1 MTGPISRSPMQALAR
16 SEHAK
21 GVMSIED
28 TLDSARAALRG
39 GQPEIYKARLQ
50 SAYLSLGLLMKQ
62 EVV

>member
-1 MTGPISRSPMQALAR
+1 MSIHSSHRPMQSLAR
-16 SEHAK
+16 SEHLK
-21 GVMSIED
+21 GGLLIQD
-28 TLDSARAALRG
+28 ALLSALTALQA